1 MAEQAPIDSP
11 ILAGVD
17 PLIGQE
23 VGGAYR
29 IVRLIGAGGMG
40 SVYEARHLRLN
51 RRCAV
56 KVLLHDL
63 QADPTYL
70 ERFRREAE
78 VTSRLRNRHI
88 CEVLDFNVLPDGSP
102 YLAMEYLEGEDLATR
117 IKKRPLTA
125 KEMAPIIEGI
135 GSALAAAHKIGVL
148 HRDIKPANI
157 FIAKTSEGGET
168 AKLLDFG
175 AAKRQGQDAN
185 LTATG
190 QVLGSVWYV
199 SPEQARG
206 QELDF
211 RTDIFSLGIV
221 LYEGLTGRNPFEA
234 ATPTDTLFKI
244 VSDPAPPIRS
254 LVASL
259 PPALEEVLARAMA
272 KRREDRFASV
282 QEFADA
288 AVAVLDPTMR
298 RKPGPR
304 SGEVPA
310 SAPSEARPPSAGG
323 GTATAQLKTMAE
335 RGLLQPAQL
344 EQALQW
350 IPTEG
355 ELLFDKLVQAGFVE
369 ERTLLRFIAGT
380 SGYKYI
386 TGDTLAK
393 SKLPAQA
400 VAKLPAALAE
410 QYCVA
415 PLAFSPADG
424 GLTVAIAEPVTAVLD
439 ELKQKTGVGSVQ
451 GILALRGTIRA
462 AVRRFYP
469 AEALSAA
476 ALHAQRQAPP
486 SPANGSPVT
495 PLRAPGKI
503 ATPLQPFS
511 GSSPVSGTGPTPIPA
526 ALEPETFSDR
536 RAPEREPDTAE
547 SIPDATILEPLQA
560 AGLLQGGA
568 VEQAK
573 GLQRERGGFLGDA
586 LLRLNLVREVD
597 FLRTFAELYGT
608 RFVKSDK
615 VVKVTFDQALIDQI
629 PARTAEELRVLPFAK
644 NAATNEIHVIAAVP
658 LNPEIEPRVKELT
671 KARAVT
677 VYLASPGAVQA
688 ALRRWYY
695 GDLTVLAEVTPNG
708 AGPGPMRP
716 RSTPGAEPEPERDA
730 SQKTVQVS
738 MDDAQGRTTQ
748 GPAPTGDRALV
759 ELQKRLP
766 LDGDPMRILEALLDV
781 MRLDSAAL
789 VLDDGR
795 KAVRGLRSQTGETV
809 PRARIEAAQAQRA
822 PMVTDDAKQDPLLGA
837 SRLVREHGVQ
847 SAITL
852 PLLGR
857 SRVVGALHIDATQPI
872 RLQHQKDLTGLADLI
887 ALRIEDGAQLA
898 RAKDEQRSRMVRD
911 RFLPP
916 ALQKAADDGTLV
928 LPVEGQLVQVTLLY
942 AQLQDFDDLAGRLS
956 APELVAGLNR
966 TWATLVDVVQH
977 HGGSLVELYAN
988 RLLALWSPALGTE
1001 GDAAKAVE
1009 TALALQQKAT
1019 GLQLGNRRVGLRIGL
1034 HSGLVTLGKLGTAE
1048 HSDLG
1053 VVGSGV
1059 KIAARMASLAVEGQV
1074 LCTEATLQRAGPLSG
1089 LKPIPMQTVQDLG
1102 PPVVA
1107 YMIGAPVG
1115 EEVDLS

>member
-1 MAEQAPIDSP
+1 MAEHAPTDSP

-40 SVYEARHLRLN
+40 SVYEAKHLRLN

-63 QADPTYL
+63 QNDPTYL

-117 IKKRPLTA
+117 IKRRPLTP

-185 LTATG
+185 LTAMG

-211 RTDIFSLGIV
+211 RTDLFSLGIV

-254 LVASL
+254 MVASL
-259 PPALEEVLARAMA
+259 PAALEEVLARAMA

-288 AVAVLDPTMR
+288 ACAVLDPTMR
-298 RKPGPR
+298 RKAGPR
-304 SGEVPA
+304 SSEVVPVT
-310 SAPSEARPPSAGG
+310 APTEARPPSAGG
-323 GTATAQLKTMAE
+323 GAATVALRNMAE

-369 ERTLLRFIAGT
+369 ERTLLRFIAGN

-393 SKLPAQA
+393 SKLPTQA

-410 QYCVA
+410 SYCVA
-415 PLAFSPADG
+415 PLAFNPADG
-424 GLTVAIAEPVTAVLD
+424 SLTVAIAEPVTSVLD
-439 ELKQKTGVGSVQ
+439 ELKQKIGVSGVQ

-469 AEALSAA
+469 AEALSPA
-476 ALHAQRQAPP
+476 ALHPQRQVPP
-486 SPANGSPVT
+486 SPANGSPQA
-495 PLRAPGKI
+495 APQRPAKP
-503 ATPLQPFS
+503 APPVQPFS
-511 GSSPVSGTGPTPIPA
+511 DAPPVSGTGPTPIPA
-526 ALEPETFSDR
+526 LEPETFSDR
-536 RAPEREPDTAE
+536 RVPEPSSFD

-568 VEQAK
+568 AEQAK

-615 VVKVTFDQALIDQI
+615 VVKVTFDQTLIDQI

-716 RSTPGAEPEPERDA
+716 RSAPGVEPEPEREA

-789 VLDDGR
+789 LLDDGR

-809 PRARIEAAQAQRA
+809 PRARIESAQSLRT
-822 PMVTDDAKQDPLLGA
+822 PVVTDDASTDPLLGA
-837 SRLVREHGVQ
+837 SRLVREHGVR
-847 SAITL
+847 SALTL

-857 SRVVGALHIDATQPI
+857 SRVVGALHVDSTQPI
-872 RLQHQKDLTGLADLI
+872 RLQAQKDLAGLADLI
-887 ALRIEDGAQLA
+887 ALRIEDAAQLTRA
-898 RAKDEQRSRMVRD
+898 RDELRGRLVRD

-916 ALQKAADDGTLV
+916 ALQKAADDGTLT
-928 LPVEGQLVQVTLLY
+928 LPIEGQLVQVTLLY
-942 AQLQDFDDLAGRLS
+942 AQLQDFDDLTGRLS

-966 TWATLVDVVQH
+966 AWETLADVLKH
-977 HGGSLVELYAN
+977 HGGSIAELHAN
-988 RLLALWSPALGTE
+988 RMLALWSPALGTE
-1001 GDAAKAVE
+1001 GDAAKAVA
-1009 TALALQQKAT
+1009 TALALQQKAA
-1019 GLQLGNRRVGLRIGL
+1019 GIQLGNRRIGLRIGL
-1034 HSGLVTLGKLGTAE
+1034 HSGLVTLGKIGAGD
-1048 HSDLG
+1048 HSDVG
-1053 VVGSGV
+1053 VIGSGV

-1074 LCTEATLQRAGPLSG
+1074 LCTEVTLQRAGPLSG
-1089 LKPIPMQTVQDLG
+1089 VKPIPMQTVQDLG
-1102 PPVVA
+1102 PPVIA
-1107 YMIGAPVG
+1107 YLIGAPVG